1 MMGPNTAPLYR
12 RSGRVGAPTLG
23 FHTVYGTIRRRL
35 LAAVALGAL
44 VAAGA
49 MLGGCSRTSKSGEA
63 TNTGLLTG
71 YELGNEQDFA
81 DQRKER
87 LNYRDFD

>member
-1 MMGPNTAPLYR
+1 
-12 RSGRVGAPTLG
+12 
-23 FHTVYGTIRRRL
+23 
-35 LAAVALGAL
+35 
-44 VAAGA
+44 

-87 LNYRDFD
+87 LNYRDFE